1 MELSII
7 AWSISH
13 TNLKDRSYLIF
24 ITKEKY
30 EELFIS
36 FKDNQDKFWT
46 WFNQTLP
53 KGGHMKRLLMTIGIL
68 SILAT
73 SANAGY
79 WSHTPKFGGG
89 WESHYIPSTT
99 DILRQY
105 GIW

>member
-36 FKDNQDKFWT
+36 FKDNQDKF
-46 WFNQTLP
+46 
-53 KGGHMKRLLMTIGIL
+53 
-68 SILAT
+68 
-73 SANAGY
+73 
-79 WSHTPKFGGG
+79 
-89 WESHYIPSTT
+89 
-99 DILRQY
+99 
-105 GIW
+105 